1 MGENYHNAAR
11 LQCAAVQQKPWL
23 PLALLMAAFAAAVA
37 IVDPRGNFPLNDDW
51 DFALVTWNFLHTGR
65 IEYTAFTVASAQT
78 QALWGAAWSALFGE
92 TFAVLRMSIV
102 TLSAATGVLLFTTL
116 RAAGATN
123 AIATFGAASLLFH
136 PLFFWSAN
144 TYMTHV
150 PFVFLSVA
158 AAALLLRALRDERG
172 VWLAA
177 AVVVAIASCFS
188 RQFGVLNLATPFVLA
203 IVMRD
208 ELSPR
213 WRRIAIAY
221 AGAGALVAI
230 LLASGTL
237 IASRQ
242 ELPVHSPFGGECKI
256 RLLLSAH
263 HVFFQWEF
271 AALFFLPALLLALF
285 ARPRLSRVGLGL
297 AAVAFGILAWRMVS
311 IGLPLPYRGGHV
323 FVNFGLGP
331 YTLRDVATLR
341 MPPPH
346 PIAMPWR
353 LALSA
358 IAFLAAV
365 LLVAMVVRAL
375 RNSSI
380 LVRFA
385 AIYLLLGTMVV
396 ALIRVFFDR
405 YTLDTAW
412 PLALLLPLLAAEA
425 RPRARAIA
433 IAALVL
439 IAIFGVG
446 ATAEYHAWNRA
457 RWEAYAYLRAN
468 GVTLAQMDG
477 GYEIN
482 AIQAVRAGR
491 ANLGKRGFGV
501 VDDRFILTFHEVP
514 GYTKVRAFP
523 YRRWFGLGR
532 GEVLALQRA
541 D

>member
-1 MGENYHNAAR
+1 MGESYHNAAR
-11 LQCAAVQQKPWL
+11 LQCAAVQQTSWR
-23 PLALLMAAFAAAVA
+23 PLALLMVAFAAAVA

-65 IEYTAFTVASAQT
+65 IEYTAFTVASAQM

-92 TFAVLRMSIV
+92 TFAVLRMSI
-102 TLSAATGVLLFTTL
+102 LALGAATGALLFTTL
-116 RAAGATN
+116 RSAGATSG
-123 AIATFGAASLLFH
+123 IAAFGAASLLFH
-136 PLFFWSAN
+136 PLFFWSSN

-158 AAALLLRALRDERG
+158 AAALFLRALRDERE

-177 AVVVAIASCFS
+177 AVVVAIASCFA
-188 RQFGVLNLATPFVLA
+188 RQFGVLNVATPLA
-203 IVMRD
+203 IAILFR
-208 ELSPR
+208 EGISPR
-213 WRRIAIAY
+213 WKRIAIAY
-221 AGAGALVAI
+221 GGASALVAI

-242 ELPVHSPFGGECKI
+242 ELPVHSPFAGEWKV
-256 RLLLSAH
+256 RLFLSAH
-263 HVFFQWEF
+263 HLFFHWQF
-271 AALFFLPALLLALF
+271 AALFFLPALLLVLF
-285 ARPRLSRVGLGL
+285 TRPRVSRIALV
-297 AAVAFGILAWRMVS
+297 VATIGFGALAWRMVS

-331 YTLRDVATLR
+331 HTLRDVATLR

-346 PIAMPWR
+346 PLAMLWR
-353 LALSA
+353 VALTA
-358 IAFLAAV
+358 ISFAAAV
-365 LLVAMVVRAL
+365 LLVSVIVRAL
-375 RNSSI
+375 RHSSV
-380 LVRFA
+380 LVRFSA
-385 AIYLLLGTMVV
+385 VYLLLGTMLTV
-396 ALIRVFFDR
+396 LIRVFFDR

-425 RPRARAIA
+425 RPRARAVA

-439 IAIFGVG
+439 LAIFGIG

-457 RWEAYAYLRAN
+457 RWEAYAFLRAS

-501 VDDRFILTFHEVP
+501 VDDRFILTFREVP